1 MFLET
6 VIRNFFS
13 SLPVVDSVWLLLV
26 NGGGSGGT
34 MDVKSEDDSTC
45 VGALR
50 ITGVT
55 NWLWVP
61 VLLSNL
67 WKKEHDMNNWINK

>member
-1 MFLET
+1 MFLAT

-50 ITGVT
+50 TTGVT
-55 NWLWVP
+55 N
-61 VLLSNL
+61 
-67 WKKEHDMNNWINK
+67 